1 MRKAADGELNGELS
15 MTPVPTSNPVNVRPA
30 ADLKRRRFLFTLGAS
45 GAGAAVAVAGSLP
58 GMAAAQIENV
68 PSTDAESGYRETAHV
83 RDYYRTAKI

>member
-1 MRKAADGELNGELS
+1 MRKAADGELS
-15 MTPVPTSNPVNVRPA
+15 MTPAPTPKAQA
-30 ADLKRRRFLFTLGAS
+30 ADPKRRRFLFTLGAS